1 METRPDRWPGAT
13 RFHEEEEMDKEGF
26 RAMLRTRKLPD
37 EAIEASLALAE
48 RFEGFVAASGGGP
61 SAEAAWA
68 FSRMLIGEGQNT
80 EANYD
85 ALARYGRFTGND
97 ELYVA
102 VLELLDGAEAQENL
116 YRQVGQAFGEE
127 VRDEVFR
134 GIGVAPLGLPSTEKP
149 GTMHPVLERLEQ
161 RVGAEECRQM
171 LSGSLRDLPDRYFLG
186 ERRRYRRSK
195 DIDDYLVKKHRAF
208 VRELRKCQ
216 REGRLFYA
224 QEITDEVVALVEN
237 DPEIE
242 SGRREGDIVYVSKIP
257 YMAKQFL
264 AETDPTLKRY
274 YACHCPWVREAIKN
288 GDVPL
293 ATDFCYCSGGY
304 HKKPWEVIFRRPLQV
319 EVLESVLRGD
329 ARCRFAIYLPQ
340 EAMPAG

>member
-1 METRPDRWPGAT
+1 
-13 RFHEEEEMDKEGF
+13 MDKEGF
-26 RAMLRTRKLPD
+26 RASLRRRELPD
-37 EAIEASLALAE
+37 EAIEASVALAE
-48 RFEGFVAASGGGP
+48 RFEAFVAESGGGP

-68 FSRMLIGEGQNT
+68 FSRMLIAEGRNS
-80 EANYD
+80 EGNYY
-85 ALARYGRFTGND
+85 ALARYGRFTGNN

-102 VLELLDGAEAQENL
+102 ILELLDGAEAQENL
-116 YRQVGQAFGEE
+116 YRQVGQAFGQE
-127 VRDEVFR
+127 VRDDVFR
-134 GIGVAPLGLPSTEKP
+134 GIGVAPLGLPSPEKP
-149 GTMHPVLERLEQ
+149 RTLHPVLERLQQ
-161 RVGAEECRQM
+161 RVGEAECRQL

-195 DIDDYLVKKHRAF
+195 DVDDYLRRKHGAF

-216 REGRLFYA
+216 REGRLFFA

-242 SGRREGDIVYVSKIP
+242 SGRREGNVVYVSKIP
-257 YMAKQFL
+257 YVAKQFL

-274 YACHCPWVREAIKN
+274 YACHCPWVREAIKS

-293 ATDFCYCSGGY
+293 AMDFCYCSGGF

-319 EVLESVLRGD
+319 HVLESVLRGD
-329 ARCRFAIYLPQ
+329 ARCRFAIHLPQ
-340 EAMPAG
+340 EAVPAG